1 MMSAIKFIKK
11 FMQKNLKICVK

>member
-1 MMSAIKFIKK
+1 MSAIKFIKK